1 MDLGL
6 NGAKVLVIASTRGIG
21 FAVARRFGLEGARV
35 VVSSRRAEHVRGA
48 VERLRGEKI
57 EVYGVVVDLTVRED
71 RFRLVD
77 EAARLLG
84 GLDVLVYNTG
94 GLHREALRRWVLRI
108 GSMPRG
114 CFF

>member
-1 MDLGL
+1 M
-6 NGAKVLVIASTRGIG
+6 
-21 FAVARRFGLEGARV
+21 EGARV

-57 EVYGVVVDLTVRED
+57 EAYGVVVADLTVRED
-71 RFRLVD
+71 CFRLVG

-94 GLHREALRRWVLRI
+94 GLQREALRRWVSRI
-108 GSMPRG
+108 KNMPRHY
-114 CFF
+114 FF